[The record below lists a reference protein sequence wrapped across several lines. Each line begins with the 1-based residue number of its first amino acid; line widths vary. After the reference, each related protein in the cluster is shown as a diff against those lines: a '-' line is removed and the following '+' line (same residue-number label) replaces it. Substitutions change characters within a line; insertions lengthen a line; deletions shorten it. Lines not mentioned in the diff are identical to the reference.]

1 MGTAAAPER
10 ISVSVAAV
18 EEGYIVVDSAEG
30 SRDLG
35 IWAGRKKKKNQGK
48 KEPAAGTTAGMRRLR
63 WACW

>member
-35 IWAGRKKKKNQGK
+35 IWAGRKKKKTKGK
-48 KEPAAGTTAGMRRLR
+48 KSRRQGR
-63 WACW
+63 QRV